1 MQVCRRLE
9 NVRSKPL
16 PTLRRLN
23 YIEPGRQTD
32 SGEVEMKRLGAFVD
46 YDNNDYYFDDPSI
59 IGTLILFFIYMVL
72 LVTCILQL
80 KIHIC

>member
-23 YIEPGRQTD
+23 YIETGRQTD
-32 SGEVEMKRLGAFVD
+32 SGEAEMKGLRAFVD
-46 YDNNDYYFDDPSI
+46 HDNDDYYFDDPSI
-59 IGTLILFFIYMVL
+59 TGTLFFIYMVL
-72 LVTCILQL
+72 LVTCILQ
-80 KIHIC
+80 